1 MSESPI
7 GWFFSDL
14 NFGPLIGYFL
24 FTVYFCPDYAGCA
37 LIPKFGYFGRKN
49 IFFIFG
55 NIFGFQFLVIRR
67 ICWVK
72 YNGIQ
77 NCFENGDLQASK
89 SHSLLAEEY
98 VEYSVAILVSRKLLK
113 TRRQKMA
120 RWGHHGAGLGLLMW
134 RPGVIKWKGIPCT
147 IMGGWFWGLPKC
159 GNAGSS
165 PWADRRKKGGA
176 TRRCGAPILGA
187 LESPVGSRLAHRVD
201 AVHPP
206 LIVWQF
212 LSKKCWAITNLKEP
226 SQLPWVQVHYKKE
239 RH

>member
-1 MSESPI
+1 M
-7 GWFFSDL
+7 

-67 ICWVK
+67 ICCAK

-89 SHSLLAEEY
+89 SHLLFAEEY
-98 VEYSVAILVSRKLLK
+98 VQYSVAILVLRKFSK

-120 RWGHHGAGLGLLMW
+120 RWGHHGAGLGLL
-134 RPGVIKWKGIPCT
+134 T
-147 IMGGWFWGLPKC
+147 
-159 GNAGSS
+159 
-165 PWADRRKKGGA
+165 
-176 TRRCGAPILGA
+176 
-187 LESPVGSRLAHRVD
+187 
-201 AVHPP
+201 
-206 LIVWQF
+206 
-212 LSKKCWAITNLKEP
+212 
-226 SQLPWVQVHYKKE
+226 
-239 RH
+239 

>member
-1 MSESPI
+1 MDLLFHRQIESDFRFLFLVLSGSEIWRGFVMS
-7 GWFFSDL
+7 D
-14 NFGPLIGYFL
+14 PLIGRFFSFEFWLLCDWLLL
-24 FTVYFCPDYAGCA
+24 FTVYFWPDDAECG
-37 LIPKFGYFGRKN
+37 LIPKLGYFGRKN

-120 RWGHHGAGLGLLMW
+120 RWGHHGAGLGHPTW
-134 RPGVIKWKGIPCT
+134 RPGVIKRKGIPCT
-147 IMGGWFWGLPKC
+147 IVGGRFWGLHEM
-159 GNAGSS
+159 GNCWVVSLG
-165 PWADRRKKGGA
+165 RQTEKGGA
-176 TRRCGAPILGA
+176 PYEGLGHQFWGPWKA
-187 LESPVGSRLAHRVD
+187 QLGVD
-201 AVHPP
+201 
-206 LIVWQF
+206 
-212 LSKKCWAITNLKEP
+212 
-226 SQLPWVQVHYKKE
+226 
-239 RH
+239 